1 MVLLSA
7 SSFGYHF
14 CNFQMKYFPGSM
26 YSNIMSSQ
34 AAELA
39 GTVAGMFLTNKLDAR
54 FAFSSMFALSLF
66 GSALLWV
73 YHVPEG

>member
-1 MVLLSA
+1 
-7 SSFGYHF
+7 
-14 CNFQMKYFPGSM
+14 M

-54 FAFSSMFALSLF
+54 FAFSSMFGLSLF